1 MSDLRNTQEYND
13 SHRLFVQ
20 AMLSRRSLSEE
31 EAENIYMKICSVT
44 ESKIKATMTF
54 FFLTI

>member
-44 ESKIKATMTF
+44 ESKIKATIIFTF
-54 FFLTI
+54 F